1 MELNVCSIVI
11 LSYFLC
17 LYMFNVYFIF
27 NFIFNIYL
35 NSFLNG
41 FLYFNCVGLKKVWCG
56 NNLLYNFLN
65 GLCKN
70 FKM

>member
-1 MELNVCSIVI
+1 
-11 LSYFLC
+11 
-17 LYMFNVYFIF
+17 MFNVYFIF

-41 FLYFNCVGLKKVWCG
+41 FLYLNCVGLKKVWCG